1 MFAVIR
7 TGGKQYRVAAG
18 EWIDIEKLDVDEGG
32 QVSFD
37 DVLLVGESSSIV
49 VGTPTVSGATV
60 TGTVVRQ
67 AKGPK
72 IDIFKYRRRKNY
84 RRKTGHRQPYT
95 RVQITGITAGAA
107 RPASAPPPRPAP
119 PPIPGA
125 GKGSV

>member
-1 MFAVIR
+1 M
-7 TGGKQYRVAAG
+7 
-18 EWIDIEKLDVDEGG
+18 
-32 QVSFD
+32 
-37 DVLLVGESSSIV
+37 VGESSSIV
-49 VGTPTVSGATV
+49 VGTPKVAGAVV

-95 RVQITGITAGAA
+95 RVKITGIVAGAS
-107 RPASAPPPRPAP
+107 RTTSPPPPVPPP

-125 GKGSV
+125 GKGA